1 MIVQV
6 QVGLSLFVQVDLSL
20 FVQVVFVQVYLTA
33 SVFLC
38 FSYFLLKLDACSVC
52 NFCFCLTCCCLFFCT
67 IRLFLFLFFFSTK
80 KFQGLSNRA
89 TTWVSKSS
97 RESCPHPCKS
107 RQYQGTSAST
117 MRQALLSNKGSSAG
131 ARIATPRDPY
141 RVPTAGLSH
150 VARASTILHVARAS
164 VELMWFVPQRC
175 ACHSG

>member
-1 MIVQV
+1 MRKQN
-6 QVGLSLFVQVDLSL
+6 
-20 FVQVVFVQVYLTA
+20 LTNTLWNKHGGHFFDYAMFMGA
-33 SVFLC
+33 S
-38 FSYFLLKLDACSVC
+38 SPAARKPKI
-52 NFCFCLTCCCLFFCT
+52 CT